1 MAEDRRAVD
10 DSGEVFEES
19 RRADPRERRR
29 IALPGFADRPC
40 RSLVHQEAAAMVKG
54 SSPASRVRTGTSGIC
69 RGASPATAF
78 AIAAICA
85 GVEPQQPPRM
95 LTWPCS
101 AHSRTSPAVVSGCSS
116 YRSEEHTSELQS
128 LMRISYA
135 VFC

>member
-1 MAEDRRAVD
+1 MVPIGRRAMLRGAMAEDRSAVD
-10 DSGEVFEES
+10 DAGEGFEES
-19 RRADPRERRR
+19 RRADQRERRR

-78 AIAAICA
+78 
-85 GVEPQQPPRM
+85 
-95 LTWPCS
+95 
-101 AHSRTSPAVVSGCSS
+101 
-116 YRSEEHTSELQS
+116 RSEEHTSELQS

-135 VFC
+135 VFCLKKKKRKRHS